1 MYHNLNQLQWQLERH
16 NFHGHDLKTYFEV
29 LRTPFKKF
37 LNSKEFKI
45 KKIEKRL
52 KERKIQEEESLV
64 TKGTILEA
72 NLSTDG
78 TSLEASLVYEGASL
92 EASFVT
98 DGIALDASLVSKQS
112 TVDSS
117 ISSKQ
122 QNECNSSRNECS
134 RSGNENR
141 SFDNESSSVGNGA
154 YADIGHS
161 NDSDI
166 VLEVHHDMFKNMFV
180 HGMQNHEQPQSIL
193 DTYMVN
199 ENNSNI
205 ISKIPNID
213 QDIGKEEHNDVDY
226 EQQRAFFAFLINNLK
241 CDVEKYNKVNRE
253 AQKANALLIN
263 ELERYKKKEKIFC
276 KRKDD

>member
-1 MYHNLNQLQWQLERH
+1 GFASCLPLVGDRFPALA
-16 NFHGHDLKTYFEV
+16 FV
-29 LRTPFKKF
+29 LRMGRVIYDVEK
-37 LNSKEFKI
+37 FKI

-78 TSLEASLVYEGASL
+78 TSLEASL
-92 EASFVT
+92 
-98 DGIALDASLVSKQS
+98 
-112 TVDSS
+112 
-117 ISSKQ
+117 

-134 RSGNENR
+134 RPGNENR
-141 SFDNESSSVGNGA
+141 SYDNESNSARNDADA
-154 YADIGHS
+154 YIRPS

-205 ISKIPNID
+205 ISKIPNLD
-213 QDIGKEEHNDVDY
+213 QDIGKEEHDDVDY

-253 AQKANALLIN
+253 AQKANALLTN
-263 ELERYKKKEKIFC
+263 ELERYKEKEKTFC